1 MPQTEDPRSRDLLI
15 FAIVAIVVG
24 AIGMGF
30 DQLLVKEG
38 VHRLDIIALSN
49 GLTGIAA
56 GLLYFQVTRI
66 DRERRAATQE
76 RLRTIADMN
85 HHIRNALQVIS
96 YASTTADKA
105 QSMELIGQSVE
116 RIEWAL
122 REVLPGHVTREPQLA
137 PSDAEKESSPAS

>member
-1 MPQTEDPRSRDLLI
+1 MVEGSRSRDILFFLLI
-15 FAIVAIVVG
+15 VLVVG
-24 AIGMGF
+24 LVGVGF

-66 DRERRAATQE
+66 ERERRARTQE

-85 HHIRNALQVIS
+85 HHIRNALQVIA
-96 YASTTADKA
+96 YANLTSDKE
-105 QSMELIGQSVE
+105 QSVELIRSSVE

-122 REVLPGHVTREPQLA
+122 REVLPGHIGPDNNGAQPQPA
-137 PSDAEKESSPAS
+137 QYSTPAS

>member
-116 RIEWAL
+116 RIQWAL
-122 REVLPGHVTREPQLA
+122 REVLPGHVTREPQLR
-137 PSDAEKESSPAS
+137 PPGAEKESSPAL